1 MARLA
6 ILYEHPAW
14 FGPLLEALG
23 RAGIA
28 YEEWRAEELAFRLDE
43 TDWPDLVFN
52 RMSASAAW
60 RGHGRAQFAVR
71 ELLAVLEARRVAVV
85 NGAAAYELEISKVRQ
100 MELFRRAGA
109 RVPRT
114 AVANS
119 PAQLARAA
127 RGMTFPVMVKPNCGG
142 AGAGVRRFDS
152 PAQLEAGAE
161 EAEFGCDHVA
171 LVQEYIPSRDGAVY
185 RIEILDGQMLYC
197 LKVQRDGAGYN
208 LCPADACAAAS
219 GAVFTRCEP
228 LPEAETIALNA
239 ARQGRID
246 LCGIEYIVDH
256 RTGEPVFYDL
266 NVLSNFV
273 ANARA
278 VVGFDPHER
287 LADYL
292 GRRLH
297 ALGRV
302 RQSA

>member
-6 ILYEHPAW
+6 ILYEHPSW
-14 FGPLLEALG
+14 FRPLFEALA

-28 YEEWRAEELAFRLDE
+28 YEPWRAEELAFGLDE
-43 TDWPDLVFN
+43 TEWPDLVLN

-71 ELLAVLEARRVAVV
+71 ELLAVLEGRRVAVV

-114 AVANS
+114 GAANC
-119 PAQLARAA
+119 PGQLARAA
-127 RGMTFPVMVKPNCGG
+127 RGLAFPVMVKPNCGG
-142 AGAGVRRFDS
+142 AGAGVRRFDAPS
-152 PAQLEAGAE
+152 QLEAGAD
-161 EAEFGCDHVA
+161 EAVFGCDNVA
-171 LVQEYIPSRDGAVY
+171 LVQEHIPSRDGACY
-185 RIEILDGQMLYC
+185 RIEILDGEILYC
-197 LKVQRDGAGYN
+197 VKVQRDGAGYN
-208 LCPADACAAAS
+208 LCPADACASAAKP
-219 GAVFTRCEP
+219 VFTRCEP
-228 LPEAETIALNA
+228 LPEAAAIALNV
-239 ARQGRID
+239 ARLGRID
-246 LCGIEYIVDH
+246 LCGIEYIIDH

-273 ANARA
+273 ADART

-297 ALGRV
+297 ALGRL
-302 RQSA
+302 R

>member
-6 ILYEHPAW
+6 ILYEHPSW
-14 FGPLLEALG
+14 FRPLFEALG

-28 YEEWRAEELAFRLDE
+28 YVEWRAEELAFGLDE
-43 TDWPDLVFN
+43 TEWPDLVLN

-60 RGHGRAQFAVR
+60 RGHGHAQFAVR

-114 AVANS
+114 AIVNC
-119 PAQLARAA
+119 PKQLARAA

-152 PAQLEAGAE
+152 PSQLEAGAGE
-161 EAEFGCDHVA
+161 TEFGCDHVA
-171 LVQEYIPSRDGAVY
+171 LVQEHVPSRDGACH
-185 RIEILDGQMLYC
+185 RIEILDGEILYC
-197 LKVQRDGAGYN
+197 VKVQRDGAGYN
-208 LCPADACAAAS
+208 LCPADACASAS
-219 GAVFTRCEP
+219 KPLFTRCEP
-228 LPEAETIALNA
+228 LPEAAVTALNV
-239 ARQGRID
+239 ARLGRID
-246 LCGIEYIVDH
+246 LCGIEYIIDH

-273 ANARA
+273 ANARE

-287 LADYL
+287 LVEYL

-302 RQSA
+302 R

>member
-6 ILYEHPAW
+6 ILYEHPEW
-14 FGPLLEALG
+14 FRPLFDALA
-23 RAGIA
+23 RAGIPF
-28 YEEWRAEELAFRLDE
+28 EQWRADSLAFGLDE
-43 TDWPDLVFN
+43 TDLPDLVFN
-52 RMSASAAW
+52 RMSASATW
-60 RGHGRAQFAVR
+60 RGHAHAQFAVR

-85 NGAAAYELEISKVRQ
+85 NGAPAYELEISKVRQ

-114 AVANS
+114 GVANC
-119 PAQLARAA
+119 PKQLMQAA
-127 RGMTFPVMVKPNCGG
+127 RGLAFPVMVKPNCGG

-152 PAQLEAGAE
+152 PAQLEAAAG
-161 EAEFGCDHVA
+161 EAEFGCDNVA
-171 LVQEYIPSRDGAVY
+171 LVQEHIPSRDGACY
-185 RIEILDGQMLYC
+185 RIEILDGQVLYC

-208 LCPADACAAAS
+208 LCPADACASAS
-219 GAVFTRCEP
+219 KPVFTRCEP

-239 ARQGRID
+239 ARLGRID
-246 LCGIEYIVDH
+246 LCGVEYIIDH

-273 ANARA
+273 ANARE

-287 LADYL
+287 LVEYL

-297 ALGRV
+297 ALGR
-302 RQSA
+302 AL

>member
-6 ILYEHPAW
+6 VLYEHPEW
-14 FGPLLEALG
+14 FRPLFEALR

-43 TDWPDLVFN
+43 TEWPDLVFN

-71 ELLAVLEARRVAVV
+71 ELLEVLEARRVAVV
-85 NGAAAYELEISKVRQ
+85 NGAAAYSLEISKVRQ
-100 MELFRRAGA
+100 LELFRRAGA

-114 AVANS
+114 AAANS
-119 PAQLARAA
+119 PRQLARAA
-127 RGMTFPVMVKPNCGG
+127 QGLTFPVMVKPNCGG

-152 PAQLEAGAE
+152 PGQLEAGAGE
-161 EAEFGCDHVA
+161 VEFGIDGAA
-171 LVQEYIPSRDGAVY
+171 LVQEHIPSRDGACY
-185 RIEILDGQMLYC
+185 RIEILDGEVLYC
-197 LKVQRDGAGYN
+197 VKVQREGTGYN
-208 LCPADACAAAS
+208 LCPADACAKS
-219 GAVFTRCEP
+219 SRIVFTRCEP
-228 LPEAETIALNA
+228 LPEAETLALHA
-239 ARQGRID
+239 ARLGRID
-246 LCGIEYIVDH
+246 VCGMEYIIDH

-273 ANARA
+273 ANARE

-287 LADYL
+287 LVEYL

-297 ALGRV
+297 ALGRA
-302 RQSA
+302 R